1 MKEKKSEILIS
12 SNPFETRVA
21 RIDGDRLVEFY
32 VERAK
37 DRGYTGNIY
46 KGKVVRVLPG
56 MQSAFVEVG
65 LARTAFLHVSDIKSN
80 LDEMADEPQ
89 RNSRTHSRSNP
100 GSQARIQDVLK
111 EGQEIMVQAAKEPIG
126 TKGARIT
133 SYISLPGRYLVFMPS
148 YDKVAVSRRI
158 SSDRERRRLKELVFK
173 LRPPGF
179 GFIVRTVC
187 EGMSRE
193 EIKSDM
199 DFLVKLWSKIQGNME
214 TVSCPGLLYEELD
227 LTLRTIRDVFSA
239 DVDRLVIESKE
250 EYDRVSAFVAEF
262 LPGLA
267 GRVELYDAKED
278 IFDAHGIE
286 IELIGALDKKVW
298 LRSGGHIVM
307 DQMEALTAIDV
318 NTGKF
323 VGKKNSEHTI
333 FKTNMEA
340 VHEAVYQLKLRNIG
354 GIIVIDFIDMS
365 RISDREKVYNEL
377 REALKGDKARTNI
390 LKISELGI
398 VEMTRKRVRESLSQV
413 FCAPCPYCE
422 GNGLVRG
429 IDTIAMDIYRE
440 LLRDMPGKRKGV
452 TICVSP
458 YVAQK
463 FEEDPLLMEDI
474 EKRFGKKVT
483 VKPIER
489 FHQER
494 YEIS

>member
-1 MKEKKSEILIS
+1 MKENKSEILIS

-21 RIDGDRLVEFY
+21 RIEGGRLVEFY

-65 LARTAFLHVSDIKSN
+65 LARTAFLHVSDIKDN
-80 LDEMADEPQ
+80 LDEMADEPPSGGRGQ
-89 RNSRTHSRSNP
+89 SRF
-100 GSQARIQDVLK
+100 QARIQDVLK
-111 EGQEIMVQAAKEPIG
+111 EGQEIMVQAAKEPMG

-187 EGMSRE
+187 EGMSHE

-199 DFLVKLWSKIQGNME
+199 DFLVKLWSKIQGNMS
-214 TVSCPGLLYEELD
+214 TVQCPGLLYEELD
-227 LTLRTIRDVFSA
+227 LALRTVRDVFSV

-267 GRVELYDAKED
+267 GRVKLYDSKED
-278 IFDAHGIE
+278 IFDAYGIE

-298 LRSGGHIVM
+298 LRSGGHIVI

-323 VGKKNSEHTI
+323 VGKKNSDHTI

-377 REALKGDKARTNI
+377 REALKADKARTNI

-398 VEMTRKRVRESLSQV
+398 VEMTRKRVRESLSQAL
-413 FCAPCPYCE
+413 CGPCPYCE
-422 GNGLVRG
+422 GNALVRG
-429 IDTIAMDIYRE
+429 VDTIAMDIYRE
-440 LLRDMPGKRKGV
+440 LLREMPSRRKGATV
-452 TICVSP
+452 CVSP
-458 YVAQK
+458 YVARK
-463 FEEDPLLMEDI
+463 LEEDPLLIEDV

-483 VKPIER
+483 VRSIER

-494 YEIS
+494 YEIT

>member
-21 RIDGDRLVEFY
+21 RVEGSRLVEFY

-80 LDEMADEPQ
+80 LDEMADEPS
-89 RNSRTHSRSNP
+89 RNSRSRGNP
-100 GSQARIQDVLK
+100 ANQARIQDVIK
-111 EGQEIMVQAAKEPIG
+111 EGQEVMVQVAKEPIG

-133 SYISLPGRYLVFMPS
+133 SYISLPGRHLVFMPS

-193 EIKSDM
+193 EIKADM
-199 DFLVKLWSKIQGNME
+199 DFLVRLWSKIQGNMGS
-214 TVSCPGLLYEELD
+214 VKCPGLLYEELD

-239 DVDRLVIESKE
+239 DVDRLVIESRD
-250 EYDRVSAFVAEF
+250 EYDRVMAFVNEF
-262 LPGLA
+262 LPELA
-267 GRVELYDAKED
+267 SRVELYDGKED
-278 IFDAHGIE
+278 IFDVHGIE
-286 IELIGALDKKVW
+286 IELDGALDKKVW

-318 NTGKF
+318 NTGKY
-323 VGKKNSEHTI
+323 VGKKNSDHTI

-340 VHEAVYQLKLRNIG
+340 VHEVVYQLKLRNIG

-377 REALKGDKARTNI
+377 REALKVDKARTNI

-413 FCAPCPYCE
+413 FCAPCPYCD
-422 GNGLVRG
+422 GNALVRG
-429 IDTIAMDIYRE
+429 LDTITMDIYRE
-440 LLRDMPGKRKGV
+440 LLREMPAKKRGV
-452 TICVSP
+452 TIAVSP
-458 YVAQK
+458 YVAK
-463 FEEDPLLMEDI
+463 RFEEEPLLIEDI
-474 EKRFGKKVT
+474 EKRFGKKVMI
-483 VKPIER
+483 KSIER

-494 YEIS
+494 YEIT